1 LISFFDYYNNTFD
14 FTRDAGSVRQGTVMN
29 INDCQQFA
37 RENQVS
43 EVIDVYG
50 KVKLTQIVVDRMMIS
65 IIETFI

>member
-1 LISFFDYYNNTFD
+1 LLISFFDYYNNTFD

-43 EVIDVYG
+43 
-50 KVKLTQIVVDRMMIS
+50 
-65 IIETFI
+65 